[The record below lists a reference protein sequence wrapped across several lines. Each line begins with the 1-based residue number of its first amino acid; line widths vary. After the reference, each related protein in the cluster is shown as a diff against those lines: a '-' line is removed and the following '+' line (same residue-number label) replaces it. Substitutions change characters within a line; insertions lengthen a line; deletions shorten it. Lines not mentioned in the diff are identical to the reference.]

1 MKSFF
6 TFISEDKDYK
16 GEHKAAGADSA
27 PLHDL
32 TMNGVYPEDV
42 YSSKGLQYYGT
53 GSELDSYA
61 YNIIRNARNRK
72 NARVKIYRAVPYNTS
87 ENIKDIQK
95 AKAMWLKSEKVLPGL
110 EKEHQ
115 QRGKQF
121 YDWLCDQEDSLNKGE
136 TSKLEINHGDWVTIV
151 HQYAKDHGE
160 AHLNKKYKVISRT
173 DPARDLFTSGDSWLE
188 WGWNPTAA
196 KQK

>member
-87 ENIKDIQK
+87 GNIKDIQK
-95 AKAMWLKSEKVLPGL
+95 AKAMWLKSKKVLPGL

-121 YDWLCDQEDSLNKGE
+121 YDWLEDTHSELLRRFLLVFP
-136 TSKLEINHGDWVTIV
+136 SV
-151 HQYAKDHGE
+151 
-160 AHLNKKYKVISRT
+160 
-173 DPARDLFTSGDSWLE
+173 
-188 WGWNPTAA
+188 
-196 KQK
+196 